1 MKTWFDEHE
10 IMPRVTNFWIGGCD
24 MWFNWSLSNVFQCV
38 SDDLVGEMRWWL
50 GIAWAYHLD
59 WFTVTTLTTRSKS
72 HPSCIYHFSWWRE
85 RYRSWYLHMEMKFT
99 IICRDLD
106 EPVPRLKL
114 SSSCHP
120 KKRSTWL
127 LLTTI
132 LFCFSFFFF
141 WLVGMSRKTERIS
154 YAFLVPD
161 WSTETIDKERKKL
174 HKCKSQPRFL
184 FLSVTVL
191 EWNRR
196 WLRSEDDDY

>member
-1 MKTWFDEHE
+1 MCVWWSGRRNEVMIRNRLSISSGLIYSNYSNNEIKVTSILYLSLQLVKRKISILIFTYGDEVYVQSSSV
-10 IMPRVTNFWIGGCD
+10 IWMNRF
-24 MWFNWSLSNVFQCV
+24 
-38 SDDLVGEMRWWL
+38 
-50 GIAWAYHLD
+50 LD
-59 WFTVTTLTTRSKS
+59 WNFRHLVTPRSAQPDFYS
-72 HPSCIYHFSWWRE
+72 QQFFSVF
-85 RYRSWYLHMEMKFT
+85 L
-99 IICRDLD
+99 
-106 EPVPRLKL
+106 
-114 SSSCHP
+114 
-120 KKRSTWL
+120 
-127 LLTTI
+127 
-132 LFCFSFFFF
+132 FFFF